1 MKLSIVTL
9 SRSTKSPLLNARDR
23 KVFEQPDLLEDHQP
37 FPDFQTYFESV
48 VGQPFDKW
56 GELERT
62 HRFVADYKPELFAVT
77 LEQATEERKQFE
89 AKADV
94 KRGER
99 TDLPVRPKDGD
110 DFATVAKSSTASPDS
125 EARGW

>member
-1 MKLSIVTL
+1 M
-9 SRSTKSPLLNARDR
+9 
-23 KVFEQPDLLEDHQP
+23 
-37 FPDFQTYFESV
+37 
-48 VGQPFDKW
+48 
-56 GELERT
+56 
-62 HRFVADYKPELFAVT
+62 ADYKPELFAVT
-77 LEQATEERKQFE
+77 LEQATEEPKQFE